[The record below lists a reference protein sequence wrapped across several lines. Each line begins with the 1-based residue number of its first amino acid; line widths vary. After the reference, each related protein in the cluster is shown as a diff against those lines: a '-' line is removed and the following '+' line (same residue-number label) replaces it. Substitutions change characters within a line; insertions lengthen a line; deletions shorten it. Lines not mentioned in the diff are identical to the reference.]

1 MPEALDG
8 LVDFI
13 GYPIGFSLNAVVVDP
28 GIVGLL
34 DFVGYPTS
42 VPVLSPAVVS
52 NPAFIGLLD
61 FVGYPVETAGIT
73 TQQTGKG
80 KGYFGRILNQYIYAQ
95 EMQRSILQD
104 QKSNFQQ
111 QEVVALVNRV
121 AEQWHDF
128 QTDLAK
134 ARDNAIFATLLAE
147 V

>member
-1 MPEALDG
+1 MSQGIDG
-8 LVDFI
+8 I
-13 GYPIGFSLNAVVVDP
+13 
-28 GIVGLL
+28 L
-34 DFVGYPTS
+34 DFVGYPTGTAGGNIPS
-42 VPVLSPAVVS
+42 PPPAVI
-52 NPAFIGLLD
+52 PGFYGLLD
-61 FVGYPVETAGIT
+61 FVGYPVGSLGGAIPAK
-73 TQQTGKG
+73 GKG

-111 QEVVALVNRV
+111 QAVVALVNRV